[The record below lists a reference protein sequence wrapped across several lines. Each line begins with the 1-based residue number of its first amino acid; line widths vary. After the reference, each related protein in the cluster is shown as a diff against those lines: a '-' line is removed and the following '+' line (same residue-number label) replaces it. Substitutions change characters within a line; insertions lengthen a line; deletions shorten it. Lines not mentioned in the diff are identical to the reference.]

1 MTDNIKCAKMDENL
15 VITEENGKF
24 VQNLTEMSK
33 KLPPI
38 DESKLVTN
46 PFAQELIV
54 EATKIMDQGVLIKD
68 DDGIMVPASHYVER
82 QKATKLY
89 HYPGSKERAMSLSSG
104 ALRMLV
110 YMAYTMEG
118 SKDWIR
124 VTPDTYEK
132 KSEKGSR
139 NTYKRAIDELITQGY
154 ITPTIY
160 KYTYWVNPIL
170 MFAGSRINKYPSNV
184 KVKNLK

>member
-1 MTDNIKCAKMDENL
+1 MHEKLVNI
-15 VITEENGKF
+15 EECGKF
-24 VQNLTEMSK
+24 VQNLTEMSR

-54 EATKIMDQGVLIKD
+54 EATKVMDEGILIKD
-68 DDGIMVPASHYVER
+68 EDGVMLPAHHFVER

-89 HYPGSKERAMSLSSG
+89 HYPGSKEKAMELSSG

-118 SKDWIR
+118 SKDWLR
-124 VTPDTYEK
+124 VTPETYQK

-170 MFAGSRINKYPSNV
+170 MFAGSRIKKYPTKV
-184 KVKNLK
+184 KVKNIKD